1 MTSMLQQ
8 VVKSGTARRAL
19 SLERSDLAGKT
30 GTTNDFNDAWFSG
43 FNPDVVTTVWT
54 GFDQPRD
61 LGKSESGA
69 KVALPVWIDFMR
81 VALEGRPDTGWTA
94 PDSVVSMRV
103 NEKTGEAAAP
113 GDPDG
118 RNEYFIAGTEP
129 SSSDG
134 AVPGGRG
141 LQGTGSRVNDDLF

>member
-1 MTSMLQQ
+1 
-8 VVKSGTARRAL
+8 
-19 SLERSDLAGKT
+19 
-30 GTTNDFNDAWFSG
+30 
-43 FNPDVVTTVWT
+43 
-54 GFDQPRD
+54 
-61 LGKSESGA
+61 
-69 KVALPVWIDFMR
+69 MR

-134 AVPGGRG
+134 AVPSGRD